1 MLVNGDLVPEL
12 IDLFGLMPDLLLK
25 VILLPLKAGGFA
37 IRLIHSCVESLFLD
51 FELKRRSIELV
62 EVLRLDG

>member
-1 MLVNGDLVPEL
+1 MLVNGNLVPEL
-12 IDLFGLMPDLLLK
+12 PYFLGLMSDLLLEML
-25 VILLPLKAGGFA
+25 LLPLKAGDFA